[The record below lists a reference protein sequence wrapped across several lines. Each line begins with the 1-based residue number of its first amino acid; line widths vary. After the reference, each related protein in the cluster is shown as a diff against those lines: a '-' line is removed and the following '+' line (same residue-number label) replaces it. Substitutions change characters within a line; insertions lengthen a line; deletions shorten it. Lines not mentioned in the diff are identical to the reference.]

1 MSYVITCGDEG
12 VQINEGTR
20 LAIVGSGFRLEGF
33 SEVIAILKKLFG
45 EELTIA
51 ANEENAWVKEKL
63 DLQNWEQVNASSQ
76 QHIEA
81 LADLEGVTY
90 AGYLPFSDP
99 KELVTGVKGHM
110 VRPHGIHIAN
120 KISFTLGGG
129 EQKYN
134 LGNYVISAEWVAQAP
149 EELVKAVIGAQ
160 VAFYQKLAGKTEL
173 KMFSEEGGIL
183 GEEVALQNKAV
194 LQKLGFLQ

>member
-20 LAIVGSGFRLEGF
+20 LAVVGCGFRLEGF
-33 SEVIAILKKLFG
+33 SEVVAILKKLLG
-45 EELTIA
+45 DNLAIA
-51 ANEENAWVKEKL
+51 ANEENAWIKEKL

-81 LADLEGVTY
+81 LADLEGLTY

-99 KELVTGVKGHM
+99 KELVTGIKGHM
-110 VRPHGIHIAN
+110 VRPHDIHIAN

-129 EQKYN
+129 EQTYN

-149 EELVKAVIGAQ
+149 EELVKSVIGAQ

-173 KMFSEEGGIL
+173 KMFSEEAGAL

-194 LQKLGFLQ
+194 LQKLDFLS